1 MTNAI
6 TLGGQPVE
14 SVNALIER
22 VMAKYKGIGPAAEA
36 RYFKAVHQ
44 EIAPLARDLES
55 ENERLRR
62 QLEAVQK
69 A

>member
-1 MTNAI
+1 MTRE
-6 TLGGQPVE
+6 TVE
-14 SVNALIER
+14 ALIDR
-22 VMAKYKGIGPAAEA
+22 VMAKYTGLGPAAEA

-44 EIAPLARDLES
+44 EIAPLARDLET
-55 ENERLRR
+55 ENEQLRR